1 MSTRPYLR
9 RTNARSRAT
18 RVRINDAVRA
28 LLAEGSFHS
37 STMEEVAE
45 RAGVSR
51 ATLYQHFG
59 SRLDLVDAVCEGF
72 AENPALRRL
81 RETVELADADAA
93 LDETIAN
100 TVAFWSSE
108 HAVLRNLYDVAAVD
122 PAAQHLVER
131 QRADRRG
138 EYERLVHTLARAGKL
153 GVPRKHALSVLLVLS
168 SYDAY
173 RELRE
178 DGLSDRR
185 ATALLQESARRL
197 TTG

>member
-1 MSTRPYLR
+1 MSTRPYVR
-9 RTNARSRAT
+9 RPNARSRAT
-18 RVRINDAVRA
+18 RRRINDAVRE
-28 LLAEGSFHS
+28 LLAEGSFHT

-72 AENPALRRL
+72 AENPALARL
-81 RETVELADADAA
+81 RETVELPDADKA

-108 HAVLRNLYDVAAVD
+108 HDVLRNLYDVAAVD
-122 PAAQHLVER
+122 PAAQELVER
-131 QRADRRG
+131 QRDDRRG
-138 EYERLVHTLARAGKL
+138 EYERLVRTLARAGRL
-153 GVPRKHALSVLLVLS
+153 GVPRTQALTVLLLLS

-173 RELRE
+173 RELRDE
-178 DGLSDRR
+178 GLSDRR
-185 ATALLQESARRL
+185 ATALLQDSARRL
-197 TTG
+197 LSG

>member
-1 MSTRPYLR
+1 MSTGPYTRRP
-9 RTNARSRAT
+9 NARSGAT
-18 RVRINDAVRA
+18 RRRINDAVRD
-28 LLAEGSFHS
+28 LLAEGSFHT
-37 STMEEVAE
+37 STMEQVAE
-45 RAGVSR
+45 RAAVSR

-59 SRLDLVDAVCEGF
+59 SRLDLVDAVCESF
-72 AENPALRRL
+72 AENPALLRL
-81 RETVELADADAA
+81 RETVDLPDARAA

-108 HAVLRNLYDVAAVD
+108 HAVLGSLYDVAAVD
-122 PAAQHLVER
+122 PAARHLVQR

-138 EYERLVHTLARAGKL
+138 EYERLVRTLSRAGML
-153 GVPRKHALSVLLVLS
+153 GVTRRRALLQLLVLS

-178 DGLSDRR
+178 EGLSDRQ

-197 TTG
+197 IA